1 MRIPIGFEILRQ
13 TLTLRYYRLYV
24 FGNVTSNLGMWTQ
37 RVAMGWLTWE
47 LTHSAAWLGIN
58 AIGVVRT
65 GPPRRSRPRPP
76 RRPPSTA

>member
-37 RVAMGWLTWE
+37 RVAMGWVT
-47 LTHSAAWLGIN
+47 
-58 AIGVVRT
+58 
-65 GPPRRSRPRPP
+65 
-76 RRPPSTA
+76 